1 MITYDINY
9 FNGGGDIGGYT
20 LYSATTYYYETSE
33 MLATKF
39 LNKSIALNSNITG
52 KKVLVAGCAY
62 GFLVK
67 SLIGLGVNAY
77 GMDISSYAISQ
88 APAEISSKVM
98 VGDVRIEADF
108 ISAKA
113 MAGITASNGKFDL
126 IIDEDMIC
134 CLTDAEASTFR
145 TLAMK
150 YSNMFI
156 HFIDTAPHLI
166 QWYNWHSIT
175 EWKTNLGTSP
185 KEKWY
190 ARFTWSEI

>member
-1 MITYDINY
+1 MI
-9 FNGGGDIGGYT
+9 
-20 LYSATTYYYETSE
+20 
-33 MLATKF
+33 
-39 LNKSIALNSNITG
+39 
-52 KKVLVAGCAY
+52 VL
-62 GFLVK
+62 
-67 SLIGLGVNAY
+67 SRNAY
-77 GMDISSYAISQ
+77 GRSRCQAGKEADRAERDRREAAAGAAVGQATAPEEDTGERIKRGIIGAAGALGASAIGRTAISQ

-98 VGDVRIEADF
+98 VGDARIEADF